1 MKSLQRQLVLL
12 GMLLAGAA
20 AVRAQSLPR
29 LDNMTPAVAL
39 VRPTM
44 IAPARPPCARPAEA
58 FDMDDYSGPLSRL
71 VSRFSERI
79 ESTTVHMPRH
89 KSDLRPCALNAA
101 DKFHMFVESSADP
114 ITYVGASWDA
124 LTAQLSHD
132 DRAFGLGATGYSK
145 RFGAAIA
152 DNATSDF
159 FGIYLYPSLFR
170 QDPRYYRLGQG
181 YSGTSRLG
189 HALAHRFVARGD
201 SGKPMPN
208 YSQWFGSVSTK
219 ALSNLYH
226 PGNPRGFGPTASRV
240 GFSLANDMSW
250 DVLREFFPEISRKFH
265 LPFRAH

>member
-1 MKSLQRQLVLL
+1 M
-12 GMLLAGAA
+12 AGAA
-20 AVRAQSLPR
+20 AAATQPLPR

-39 VRPTM
+39 VRPAM
-44 IAPARPPCARPAEA
+44 ITSAKPPCARPVEA
-58 FDMDDYSGPLSRL
+58 FDMDEYNGPLSQV
-71 VSRFSERI
+71 VSRFSQRI

-89 KSDLRPCALNAA
+89 KSDLQPCALNAS

-114 ITYVGASWDA
+114 ISYVGASWDA

-132 DRAFGLGATGYSK
+132 DRAFGMGTAGYGK
-145 RFGAAIA
+145 RFGAAVA
-152 DNATSDF
+152 DNVTSDF

-181 YSGTSRLG
+181 YSGPSRLG

-201 SGKPMPN
+201 SGRRMPN

-226 PGNPRGFGPTASRV
+226 PGNARGFASTGTRV
-240 GFSLANDMSW
+240 GFSLANDMTW
-250 DVLREFFPEISRKFH
+250 DLLREFFPEISRKFH
-265 LPFRAH
+265 LPFRAR